1 MDIVREYAS
10 RVIALYDGRIIAD
23 GEASTVFTNDDVVRF
38 ITGAFNRA
46 RSEDRHASD

>member
-23 GEASTVFTNDDVVRF
+23 GEASAVFADGDVIKF
-38 ITGAFNRA
+38 ITGAVGRS
-46 RSEDRHASD
+46 RSENRHAAD